1 MSSSASRLT
10 RRSALKGLAAG
21 FAAPMVF
28 RAHAAA
34 PPSETLRHA
43 SFGASGMAGS
53 DIGSFS
59 ASRYFKLVAVAD
71 VDLRHTAEI
80 KKRFPDVKVYQDWR
94 ELLDK
99 EKRLDSVNVSTPDH
113 MHAPIT
119 MTALQRGLNVYT
131 QKPLTQTIY
140 EARQVAGVAREKK
153 LITQM
158 GIQLH
163 SSAIHRT
170 IAATIQAGAI
180 GKVKEVHSWSGKH
193 WGDRNPRPKRNDPVP
208 AGLNWDAWLGVAADR
223 PFIAHYYHP
232 GEWRKRLDFGTGT
245 FGDMGCHILDP
256 VFMSLALT
264 SPRSVRS
271 GGGAP
276 NADNWGLDSQVD
288 YTFPGTKHTTEAFV
302 LHWYDGDRR
311 PPAEVK
317 ALIGKRGLQDQ
328 GSIYIGSE
336 GILYAPYFDD
346 PVLLPAEKFSGD
358 AIKKQDG
365 ADHYIQF
372 VEACRGNGKTSAPF
386 DYAGPLTESVLLGC
400 LATRFPKTTLEWDA
414 ARVAVTNVEEANRFV
429 RRRYRKGWEVEGL

>member
-1 MSSSASRLT
+1 M
-10 RRSALKGLAAG
+10 RSA
-21 FAAPMVF
+21 
-28 RAHAAA
+28 
-34 PPSETLRHA
+34 
-43 SFGASGMAGS
+43 
-53 DIGSFS
+53 
-59 ASRYFKLVAVAD
+59 
-71 VDLRHTAEI
+71 
-80 KKRFPDVKVYQDWR
+80 
-94 ELLDK
+94 
-99 EKRLDSVNVSTPDH
+99 
-113 MHAPIT
+113 
-119 MTALQRGLNVYT
+119 RGLNVYT

-140 EARQVAGVAREKK
+140 EARQVAGVVREKK

-193 WGDRNPRPKRNDPVP
+193 WGDRNPRPERNDPVP
-208 AGLNWDAWLGVAADR
+208 AGLNWDAWLGVADAR
-223 PFIAHYYHP
+223 SFIDGYYHP

-288 YTFPGTKHTTEAFV
+288 YTFPGTKHTTETFV

-311 PPAEVK
+311 PPAEIK

-328 GSIYIGSE
+328 GSIYIGTE
-336 GILYAPYFDD
+336 GILYAPYFAD

-414 ARVAVTNVEEANRFV
+414 AKVAVTNVEEANRFV